1 MPSVKLTLGKELFNL
16 LINVLDFNMKLEV
29 EGDFSMVAEKLK
41 NKLLKYSVPRK
52 NEENIDFVDVR
63 FFPNEAG
70 NMIEQL
76 LLRIDKKEMKE
87 DFFSLL
93 IKNREI
99 K

>member
-1 MPSVKLTLGKELFNL
+1 
-16 LINVLDFNMKLEV
+16 MKLEV